1 MSNRLAFQTQLASI
15 MEVLA
20 NAAVAEICKLVD
32 DDYAVVRLQMS
43 QCQRENK
50 ALKRKLHLLELKM
63 ARGNAERRLRE
74 SALNSSR
81 SRVQINGSDRLR
93 EPSTPTGDVFDQQR
107 EVLLWSSRAA
117 GGDATSELILS
128 ESMQSKSPDVEL
140 VEPEAVLVKEEKVQ
154 VATSQDEE
162 AEQSTSLIGDDGLM
176 ECVPHGAEGRMPGPE
191 DQDAQSM
198 STRCQ
203 SQSQACRTK
212 LTGSRGVEKDEEPD
226 VVLVKVEEVEPM
238 TRPQNRPCL
247 SIQEGLVESSTDDY
261 RGVLPFDETTQMS
274 TNQPSDLQDS
284 GRGFSEVAA
293 PQMTPAESED
303 SSIVAVQLREPDT
316 NMPANPTEQQQRCSN
331 NPTSSDYSLFELET
345 FFTRWAPDS
354 DPVSAPGGPSC
365 AFIPNKSTEHDQDRV
380 VIIDTRRQPWQV
392 LEPPQTSMS
401 SALKPSG
408 RQSFSS
414 AGRPSASQGSSV
426 PTSLRMQDPGSSQPS
441 WRRTSAQ
448 AQMLQQQLQNGNTYS
463 QQESTIP
470 PSQITPSSSTGA
482 VSKTGGVTSKTK
494 AAGAPQSSLSV
505 RGAIAPLASTEVAI
519 APQHR
524 TTLLTNLNKNRAV
537 CTLPTERRRKSY
549 VCGACGKAFSGLS
562 NLEVHKRVHTGE
574 KPFRCD
580 TCGKHFS
587 EAGNLKKHQRVHTGE
602 KPFSCNQCGKRFAWI
617 CNLRTHQQS
626 ATGCGAQA
634 RGGL

>member
-1 MSNRLAFQTQLASI
+1 MKPHRCPPISHPTCRTLGGASQSCPSDTLLHPLHPACTSLW
-15 MEVLA
+15 MVPEHTSTSPGSPPPAPSSA
-20 NAAVAEICKLVD
+20 NITVHRDSCLTSSACP
-32 DDYAVVRLQMS
+32 
-43 QCQRENK
+43 
-50 ALKRKLHLLELKM
+50 
-63 ARGNAERRLRE
+63 
-74 SALNSSR
+74 SAL
-81 SRVQINGSDRLR
+81 QI
-93 EPSTPTGDVFDQQR
+93 
-107 EVLLWSSRAA
+107 
-117 GGDATSELILS
+117 
-128 ESMQSKSPDVEL
+128 PD
-140 VEPEAVLVKEEKVQ
+140 
-154 VATSQDEE
+154 
-162 AEQSTSLIGDDGLM
+162 
-176 ECVPHGAEGRMPGPE
+176 
-191 DQDAQSM
+191 
-198 STRCQ
+198 
-203 SQSQACRTK
+203 
-212 LTGSRGVEKDEEPD
+212 
-226 VVLVKVEEVEPM
+226 
-238 TRPQNRPCL
+238 
-247 SIQEGLVESSTDDY
+247 
-261 RGVLPFDETTQMS
+261 
-274 TNQPSDLQDS
+274 
-284 GRGFSEVAA
+284 VAA

-408 RQSFSS
+408 GQSFSS

-448 AQMLQQQLQNGNTYS
+448 AQVLQQQLQNGNTYS

-494 AAGAPQSSLSV
+494 AAGAPQSSLSL

>member
-191 DQDAQSM
+191 DQDAQSV
-198 STRCQ
+198 STRSQ

-408 RQSFSS
+408 GQSFSS

-448 AQMLQQQLQNGNTYS
+448 AQVLQQQLQNGNTYS

-494 AAGAPQSSLSV
+494 AAGAPQSSLSL